1 MKVFLIILIF
11 LLQSF
16 PSSAKVGD
24 VYVCNLKKGFAFMG
38 KDFNDLFD
46 SPLPKHRENAKTK
59 LVWLEK
65 SIKWS
70 NLNIP
75 IKSQNKTSFSA
86 YKDNVEVNFNKGFL
100 SWTLNLNEE
109 KNKFFQ
115 ILLYDCSDIFK
126 K

>member
-65 SIKWS
+65 SI
-70 NLNIP
+70 
-75 IKSQNKTSFSA
+75 
-86 YKDNVEVNFNKGFL
+86 
-100 SWTLNLNEE
+100 NEE